1 MSWWMVH
8 LAFCVVLCGSGCHLT
23 DQPMGEYETI
33 QANPHRDTATAM
45 RKNERALKHLES
57 GDHGK
62 AEELLQEALVA
73 DVTFAPAHNNLG
85 HLLYLQRKYYLAA
98 WEFEYAAK
106 LMPTSGEPLNN
117 LGLIYERVGR
127 YDEATARYEAA
138 MALNPDNQE
147 FASNLARLQVRRE
160 QVTPEIAQALHEVV
174 YKDDRPEWKDW
185 AGEQLH
191 TKYLA
196 LKELSVPGPRG
207 EAPLSEAW
215 PPALMPSLIESV
227 PPDVSPVPAAEAI
240 PVLPT
245 P

>member
-1 MSWWMVH
+1 M
-8 LAFCVVLCGSGCHLT
+8 CVVLCGSGCHLT

-45 RKNERALKHLES
+45 RKNERALKQLER
-57 GDHGK
+57 GDLAK

-85 HLLYLQRKYYLAA
+85 HLLYLQGKYYLAA

-127 YDEATARYEAA
+127 YDEAMEKYQAA
-138 MALNPDNQE
+138 IAISPHNQE
-147 FASNLARLQVRRE
+147 FASNLTRLQVRRE
-160 QVTPEIAQALHEVV
+160 EVTTETAHALHEVI

-191 TKYLA
+191 TKYLS
-196 LKELSVPGPRG
+196 LKDLSVPGPPG
-207 EAPLSEAW
+207 DVPLSEAW
-215 PPALMPSLIESV
+215 EPEQAPSLIESV
-227 PPDVSPVPAAEAI
+227 PPEIQPVPATESI
-240 PVLPT
+240 PALPY